1 MIYKHFVVL
10 MMLRICLLTA
20 SLLALVIAWQSP
32 GLYAVKF
39 LLLLLSVLAFI
50 AVYRYAIKTN
60 IELNRFLE
68 SIRYG
73 DYSQRFD
80 GVYTGVG
87 FDELTNSFNDIVDK
101 FKHTRQN
108 QEEKLRHLK
117 ALTEHIPV
125 PLLSLYSDGRIQLH
139 NNAARRLFS
148 ESFGDLAGGG
158 EITRIDDIKNVNQN
172 LADTLT
178 SIAPGERRLVQFIC
192 QGMERQFSVVATLV
206 ATESISEK
214 LLSLQD
220 IQSELDEAQ
229 SQAWRDL
236 VRVLTH
242 EMMNSITPIASLA
255 TTASDLVG
263 DTTEKLHKNVNGDE
277 LEGDLENVRSAVDT
291 VARRSEGLMQFVQ
304 GYRSLAQAPEPKRKE
319 IFLSDSFNGI
329 KNLFAKQW
337 AEQGI
342 ELSTYLYSEKCS
354 LYADPDL
361 LEQVLINLL
370 KNAEQ
375 ALCADNISKKQK
387 HVSLSAKL
395 SQHGRVVIEISDSGP
410 GIASA
415 KMAEIF
421 LPFYTTKREGAGVGL
436 ALARQIMIAH
446 GGNIVAGTSP
456 MGGARFGLIF

>member
-1 MIYKHFVVL
+1 MIYKHFALQMFIRVVL
-10 MMLRICLLTA
+10 LGVL
-20 SLLALVIAWQSP
+20 LLATVITWQSP
-32 GLYAVKF
+32 GLYAVKV
-39 LLLLLSVLAFI
+39 LCSILSIVSFVEI
-50 AVYRYAIKTN
+50 YRYITKINA
-60 IELNRFLE
+60 ELKRFLDA
-68 SIRYG
+68 IRYE
-73 DYSQRFD
+73 DFSQRFD
-80 GVYTGVG
+80 VVTEGAG
-87 FDELTNSFNDIVDK
+87 FHDLSQVLNEIVDRIK
-101 FKHTRQN
+101 QTRQD
-108 QEEKLRHLK
+108 QEEKLRFLK

-125 PLLSLYSDGRIQLH
+125 PLVSLHSDGRIQLH

-148 ESFGDLAGGG
+148 DSFGDLAAGE
-158 EITRIDDIKNVNQN
+158 EITRIDDIKNINQN

-178 SIAPGERRLVQFIC
+178 SISPGERKLVQFIC
-192 QGMERQFSVVATLV
+192 QGMERQFSVVATQV

-277 LEGDLENVRSAVDT
+277 IADDLENVRSAVDT

-319 IFLSDSFNGI
+319 IFLADSFNGI

-342 ELSTYLYSEKCS
+342 ELSTHLYSDKCS
-354 LYADPDL
+354 LNVDPDL

-375 ALCADNISKKQK
+375 ALCTDKVAEKQK
-387 HVSLSAKL
+387 CVGLSATL
-395 SQHGRVVIEISDSGP
+395 SPHGRIVIEVSDSGP

-421 LPFYTTKREGAGVGL
+421 LPFYTTKREGSGVGL

-446 GGNIVAGTSP
+446 GGNIVAGTSTT
-456 MGGARFGLIF
+456 GGACFELIF